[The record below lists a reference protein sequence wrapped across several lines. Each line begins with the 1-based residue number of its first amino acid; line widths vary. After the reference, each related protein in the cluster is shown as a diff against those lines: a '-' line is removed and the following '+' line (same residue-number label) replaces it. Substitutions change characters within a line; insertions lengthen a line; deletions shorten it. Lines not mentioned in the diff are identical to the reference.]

1 MKSSNVVRHMGFHHG
16 TMGLTD
22 QESATI
28 NQVAGQLNMASE
40 MHKGQAEK
48 LRNLGF
54 TPNAKNLVENYEP
67 TNQEMSWFRGKAK
80 NLHNALHT
88 NKGNLGYANFGNSE
102 NIQFVATEV
111 LKFTGILVGGMLL
124 LGVPAYM
131 LVNNPKL
138 KNKSEGEL
146 KTLLTGF
153 IQQPV
158 RTSLWWAG
166 GSSVLIGA
174 KDNKPKQMGAG
185 AALMAASAALPLSGR
200 ARK

>member
-1 MKSSNVVRHMGFHHG
+1 VQLKRILTNPHCTAGTLGFHHG
-16 TMGLTD
+16 TMGLTN

-28 NQVAGQLNMASE
+28 NQVAGQLNAASQ
-40 MHKGQAEK
+40 MHKGQAQK

-54 TPNAKNLVENYEP
+54 TP
-67 TNQEMSWFRGKAK
+67 
-80 NLHNALHT
+80 
-88 NKGNLGYANFGNSE
+88 NSE

-111 LKFTGILVGGMLL
+111 LKFTGILLGGMLV

-138 KNKSEGEL
+138 KKNKSKGEL
-146 KTLLTGF
+146 KTLFEGF
-153 IQQPV
+153 VQQPV

-174 KDNKPKQMGAG
+174 KDSNPKQMGAG
-185 AALMAASAALPLSGR
+185 AALMAASTQMPVSGR
-200 ARK
+200 MRK